1 VPFGVV
7 TVTKYWVPSVT
18 PGEMAVIEVD
28 ELTVTPVAGNSTLS
42 LLGTPPDSST
52 KVTVAPG
59 TKPVPVIATVVLP
72 AIEPPAGLTLVTLGT
87 NGDHTQLSTVI
98 VVPQYT

>member
-1 VPFGVV
+1 
-7 TVTKYWVPSVT
+7 
-18 PGEMAVIEVD
+18 
-28 ELTVTPVAGNSTLS
+28 
-42 LLGTPPDSST
+42 
-52 KVTVAPG
+52 
-59 TKPVPVIATVVLP
+59 VIATVVLP